1 MVKTESQSIFMNNN
15 DSLGLEKRHISRL
28 SSNTTQPHY
37 PHLVKIKGQ
46 SSTEKFYLDLMQV
59 ISATF
64 LLHV

>member
-15 DSLGLEKRHISRL
+15 DSSGLENRHISRL

-46 SSTEKFYLDLMQV
+46 SSTRE
-59 ISATF
+59 I
-64 LLHV
+64 